1 MRTKAV
7 AMVILVTNACILLE
21 RHKHVEREKR
31 VVHLNVNGN
40 DVNFSCIIID
50 SSFFRIGIFI
60 TLSSVIYL
68 HNFIINFTMQ
78 I

>member
-7 AMVILVTNACILLE
+7 AMVILVINACILE

-50 SSFFRIGIFI
+50 SSFFGIGIFI
-60 TLSSVIYL
+60 TLLSMIYL
-68 HNFIINFTMQ
+68 HNFIINFVMQ
-78 I
+78 M